1 MNRCG
6 ILIEMIITRKICS
19 RNASVNTGTTLGV
32 NSSEKDER
40 ILKKMMILELLT
52 EGFRVFFFFFLYF
65 WFFKFN
71 KKLTLLT
78 TAQIVILVALFF
90 FSFFVFF

>member
-40 ILKKMMILELLT
+40 ILKK
-52 EGFRVFFFFFLYF
+52 
-65 WFFKFN
+65 K
-71 KKLTLLT
+71 
-78 TAQIVILVALFF
+78 
-90 FSFFVFF
+90 